1 MAQDSSFAPRSSR
14 TKSRRFWPVLL
25 LIACFFASAVAGA
38 MFASNTLKKLP
49 NLDTQLA
56 DVLEDED
63 QLLKVSDKTTVLIM
77 GVDEREDDVG
87 RSDTIIVATIDP
99 VTNQAALLSIPRDTR
114 VKIGNRG
121 FDKINAAY
129 AYGGVRLSERTVE
142 NFLGIDIDH
151 YVTVNTHAFVDL
163 VDAIGGVDLDVEKR
177 MYYED
182 PWDDDGGLVIDL
194 YPGYQHLDGADA
206 VTYVRYRDSE
216 GDIGRVKRQQKF
228 IAAVVDKLAS
238 PAIIPTIPTLI
249 RETVDAVTT
258 DLSMRQIL
266 ELAGSLNDAYQ
277 NGLEMDMVPGHPI
290 YIDDVSYWIP
300 DVEMVRLSVADT
312 LGIEVDPFLRERMRD
327 AASEYNSSIPDGA
340 ARADDDNPVGR
351 PYSRKNSSSGT
362 SNRHGVKVNDLG
374 RSRDYEP
381 LDRSEE
387 RDSTD
392 RHDRTEST
400 TYDDRSERT
409 DSTYNNRSES
419 TYDRTES
426 TYDDRYDRTEPTY
439 YDRSDQRYDQTEPTY
454 EERYDRTEPTYD
466 RYDRAEP
473 AYDDRYDRTEPTYD
487 DRYDRTEP
495 NYEQPFDRGYD
506 NFYSDDELQ
515 APEPNE
521 YRR

>member
-14 TKSRRFWPVLL
+14 AKPRRFWPVFLL
-25 LIACFFASAVAGA
+25 VACFFASAFAGA

-49 NLDTQLA
+49 NIDAQLA
-56 DVLEDED
+56 DVIEEQD
-63 QLLKVSDKTTVLIM
+63 QLLKVTDKTTVLIM

-87 RSDTIIVATIDP
+87 RSDTLIVATIDP
-99 VTNQAALLSIPRDTR
+99 LTNQAALLSIPRDTR
-114 VKIGNRG
+114 VKLGARG

-151 YVTVNTHAFVDL
+151 YVIVNTHAFVDL
-163 VDAIGGVDLDVEKR
+163 VDAIGGIDIDVEKR

-266 ELAGSLNDAYQ
+266 ELAGSLNDAYK
-277 NGLEMDMVPGHPI
+277 NGLEMDMVPGHPM

-312 LGIEVDPFLRERMRD
+312 LGIEVDPYLRERMRD
-327 AASEYNSSIPDGA
+327 AASEYQSSIPDGA
-340 ARADDDNPVGR
+340 SRADEDNPVGR
-351 PYSRKNSSSGT
+351 PYSRKESST

-374 RSRDYEP
+374 RNRDYEP
-381 LDRSEE
+381 LDRTEE
-387 RDSTD
+387 RNS
-392 RHDRTEST
+392 
-400 TYDDRSERT
+400 
-409 DSTYNNRSES
+409 
-419 TYDRTES
+419 
-426 TYDDRYDRTEPTY
+426 YDRTEPTY
-439 YDRSDQRYDQTEPTY
+439 EDRS
-454 EERYDRTEPTYD
+454 ERYDRTEPIYED
-466 RYDRAEP
+466 RSE
-473 AYDDRYDRTEPTYD
+473 RYDRTEPTYD
-487 DRYDRTEP
+487 DRSYDRTEP
-495 NYEQPFDRGYD
+495 TYDDRSYDRTEPTYDDRSYDQTDRYDRTEPAYEERSYDRTEPTYERPFDRMYD
-506 NFYSDDELQ
+506 NFYDDEEPQ
-515 APEPNE
+515 APEPND

>member
-1 MAQDSSFAPRSSR
+1 MTHDSSFAPRSSR
-14 TKSRRFWPVLL
+14 TKPRRFWPVLL

-49 NLDTQLA
+49 DIDTQLA
-56 DVLEDED
+56 GIIEEEED
-63 QLLKVSDKTTVLIM
+63 QLLKVTDKTTVLIM
-77 GVDEREDDVG
+77 GVDEREDDIG

-99 VTNQAALLSIPRDTR
+99 LTNQAALLSIPRDTR
-114 VKIGNRG
+114 VKLGVRG

-151 YVTVNTHAFVDL
+151 YVIVNTHAFVDL
-163 VDAIGGVDLDVEKR
+163 VDAIGGVDIDVEKR

-194 YPGYQHLDGADA
+194 YPGYQHLDGANA

-216 GDIGRVKRQQKF
+216 GDIGRVRRQQKF

-277 NGLEMDMVPGHPI
+277 NGLEMDMVPGHPM

-312 LGIEVDPFLRERMRD
+312 LGIEVDPYLRERMRD
-327 AASEYNSSIPDGA
+327 AASEYQSSIPNGA
-340 ARADDDNPVGR
+340 SRAEEDNPVGR
-351 PYSRKNSSSGT
+351 PYLRKDSTATT

-387 RDSTD
+387 RHS
-392 RHDRTEST
+392 
-400 TYDDRSERT
+400 
-409 DSTYNNRSES
+409 
-419 TYDRTES
+419 YDRN
-426 TYDDRYDRTEPTY
+426 
-439 YDRSDQRYDQTEPTY
+439 
-454 EERYDRTEPTYD
+454 DRTEPTYD
-466 RYDRAEP
+466 DRS
-473 AYDDRYDRTEPTYD
+473 DRYDRTEPTYD
-487 DRYDRTEP
+487 DRSDRYDRYDRTEP
-495 NYEQPFDRGYD
+495 TYDDRSYDRTEPSYDERSYDRTEPTYDERSYDRTEPTYERPFDRMYD
-506 NFYSDDELQ
+506 NFYDDEEPQ
-515 APEPNE
+515 VPEPND